1 MIFYK
6 HFYLKKNDRYI
17 FMMIKISLFR
27 SYGMSAIVATTS
39 SDTSG
44 RDTTSPEGAVASAQC
59 DGGILPH
66 KPRANGETKNK
77 KFGHDGYNSSGFDRN
92 GFDRE
97 GFDYDGFG
105 LDGYNREGFD
115 YYGCGRDGYRPDGFD
130 RYGFDRDGM
139 SRFGIKKENL
149 SILELPALTAAL
161 STHFSSASYAS
172 FKTIP
177 HHRARTKEYKSSLE
191 RKFDECQK
199 DVVRL
204 LAKHGIQT
212 SIFPNMTKES
222 NYTKNGETFDYK
234 CASLR
239 LQEIALGQYEDFA
252 TWFLANRDETT
263 TERMTKK
270 DIVEEERDEIMNHKR
285 QRAQLIRYYT
295 TKKSAFESA
304 TMALSSALP
313 SEISLDTLLKSIS
326 AAKKKDDEF
335 NIHETITAL
344 MSIPSISVQTENVD
358 DWEEQADLC
367 VASESLAPKVDE
379 ISSLYAVYFEKSL
392 ELHDVLTQID
402 AFNSTTSRLHAKK
415 RHTAYREI
423 ATSENRELH
432 FQVMTL
438 TGAMSQSVYADFK
451 DRFSKQAHYSASC
464 AIDRFA
470 LIDVTR
476 L

>member
-1 MIFYK
+1 
-6 HFYLKKNDRYI
+6 
-17 FMMIKISLFR
+17 
-27 SYGMSAIVATTS
+27 MSALMIMTS

-44 RDTTSPEGAVASAQC
+44 RDATSPEGAVASAQC

-77 KFGHDGYNSSGFDRN
+77 KFGPDGYNSRGFDRN

-130 RYGFDRDGM
+130 RYGFDRDGV

-204 LAKHGIQT
+204 LAKHGIE
-212 SIFPNMTKES
+212 SFIFPNMVKES
-222 NYTKNGETFDYK
+222 NYSKSGYTLDYK

-270 DIVEEERDEIMNHKR
+270 DMSVAEYDEVMSHKR
-285 QRAQLIRYYT
+285 QRVRLIRCYE

-326 AAKKKDDEF
+326 AAKKKEEEF
-335 NIHETITAL
+335 NIRETITAL
-344 MSIPSISVQTENVD
+344 MPISTTSVETEDAD

-367 VASESLAPKVDE
+367 VASESMTLKVDE
-379 ISSLYAVYFEKSL
+379 ISSLYAVYFEKSV
-392 ELHDVLTQID
+392 ELKNVLTEID
-402 AFNSTTSRLHAKK
+402 AFNSNTSRLYTKM
-415 RHTAYREI
+415 RHTAYRDM
-423 ATSENRELH
+423 ASNDRRECL
-432 FQVMTL
+432 FEVL
-438 TGAMSQSVYADFK
+438 TIHQAMPEAVYADF
-451 DRFSKQAHYSASC
+451 RAMFSQQARDIVS
-464 AIDRFA
+464 FGMEKFP